1 MYMNPSLIGG
11 YTCML
16 FFLVWISKLAV
27 LYIEEDTKSL
37 LAFYYCICDC
47 SLHCHIFNPS
57 WYVVS
62 HHFIS
67 EFLISLFQGDVACRN
82 FTLTRPLYILA
93 VAINTKYTLSSA
105 PSSKIVSLTL
115 APAPIT
121 TLLPTDTL
129 GPSWKRIVTAR
140 IKLTG
145 LHLTSVSSL
154 FWPKI

>member
-1 MYMNPSLIGG
+1 MYMKPSYGG
-11 YTCML
+11 THVCNIIVPTLNFKTSCLLRRMPSHCRHFTIVFATLL
-16 FFLVWISKLAV
+16 FTVTFSTHLGTSFLTI
-27 LYIEEDTKSL
+27 
-37 LAFYYCICDC
+37 
-47 SLHCHIFNPS
+47 
-57 WYVVS
+57 
-62 HHFIS
+62 FIS
-67 EFLISLFQGDVACRN
+67 ECLISLFQGDVVCQN
-82 FTLTRPLYILA
+82 FTLKRPLYILA

-154 FWPKI
+154 VWPKI

>member
-1 MYMNPSLIGG
+1 MWLHVYEALLGG
-11 YTCML
+11 YTLYVINPTLNFKTSCLLRRMPSHCRHFTIVLRL
-16 FFLVWISKLAV
+16 FSSRKSFLTI
-27 LYIEEDTKSL
+27 
-37 LAFYYCICDC
+37 
-47 SLHCHIFNPS
+47 
-57 WYVVS
+57 
-62 HHFIS
+62 FIS
-67 EFLISLFQGDVACRN
+67 EFLISLFQGDVACWN

-154 FWPKI
+154 VWPKI